1 MLCVVCS
8 PKHSQTLES
17 PVERSQEDQHR
28 PGPKRVARQNRL
40 IRAELL
46 VHTRQHSVRLLQSLL
61 LIQRLLRLLP
71 HSADML
77 EPLLAR
83 LELLRVHDFRHTASQ
98 VHVAVHFQVDFVQQ
112 LFLFL
117 IHSFVRS
124 TFPSVNT
131 HWQGIFRLYATSITP
146 VFSGSVPL
154 SLNRWPSGYTTHPVL
169 GLTVISIHN
178 HYRTDH
184 LRAKNSVNQLRLMP
198 RLRWK
203 NHTKLKR

>member
-1 MLCVVCS
+1 MDLVCWH
-8 PKHSQTLES
+8 KHSQTLES
-17 PVERSQEDQHR
+17 PVERNQENQHR
-28 PGPKRVARQNRL
+28 PSPKRMTRQNRL
-40 IRAELL
+40 IGTELL

-61 LIQRLLRLLP
+61 LVQRLLRLLP
-71 HSADML
+71 HRADVL
-77 EPLLAR
+77 EPLLTR
-83 LELLRVHDFRHTASQ
+83 LELLRVHDFGHAASQ
-98 VHVAVHFQVDFVQQ
+98 VHIAIHFQIDFVQQ
-112 LFLFL
+112 FFLFL
-117 IHSFVRS
+117 SPSLIQP
-124 TFPSVNT
+124 TFPSVKT

-146 VFSGSVPL
+146 VFSGSEPF

-169 GLTVISIHN
+169 GLSVISIHN